1 MKIMISG
8 SSQFAKEM
16 FELEAKLKELGHEAV
31 APIGVEPHLED
42 GTFGNNLEENLK
54 FCLENDIMRRN
65 FNQLAGQDA
74 VVVFNK
80 EKKGIS
86 GYMGVSTLMETAI
99 AYFLKKKV
107 FIMFPLP
114 SMHKERWAHE
124 VTIMQPVI
132 LNGNLSKII

>member
-16 FELEAKLKELGHEAV
+16 FELEKQLKKLGHEAV
-31 APIGVEPHLED
+31 APIGMEPHLED
-42 GTFGNNLEENLK
+42 STFGDNLEEDLK
-54 FCLENDIMRRN
+54 FCIEHDIMRKN
-65 FNQLAGQDA
+65 FNQIAAQNA
-74 VVVFNK
+74 IVVFNK

-99 AYFLKKKV
+99 AYYLGKKI

-114 SMHKERWAHE
+114 DMYKERWAHE
-124 VTIMQPVI
+124 VAIMQPVI
-132 LNGNLSKII
+132 LNGDLSKVI